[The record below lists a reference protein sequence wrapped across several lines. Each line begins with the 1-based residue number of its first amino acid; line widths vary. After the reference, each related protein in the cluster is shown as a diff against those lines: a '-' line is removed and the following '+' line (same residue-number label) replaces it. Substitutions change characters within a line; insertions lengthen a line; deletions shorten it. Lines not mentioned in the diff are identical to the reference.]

1 VACSRR
7 GVRDCLSLLYDTIA
21 SMSTALYRRYR
32 SAAFSDLI
40 GQDHLATTLRQQ
52 VRDGKVPHA
61 YLFAGMR
68 GTGKTST
75 ARILARAVNC
85 PDVADGEP
93 CNQCTSCTDITAS
106 ATVDVL
112 EIDAASN
119 RGIDE
124 MRDLREK
131 VKFLPASLSRKV
143 YIIDEAHMLTNEAW
157 NALLKTLEE
166 PPEHVLFI
174 LATTEPH
181 KIPETVR
188 SRVQRFDFRR
198 VPADAIAA
206 HLVAVGKQ
214 ERLEVDT
221 DAAALL
227 AQASQGSVR
236 DALSLLEQCAGGSDG
251 RLTAALVRSGLG
263 YADAALISRLITA
276 VTSGDAATALVALDE
291 AISAGAE
298 PRQLLRDI
306 GRVARTA
313 SLRAIGYTE
322 KGAAEISAD
331 EVQPLVA
338 QRPDVH
344 WWLDALE
351 RIAQTDL
358 ALRQPVDAR
367 LQVEQCILQIACSTI
382 EAHGAARTVGAALV
396 PAEPQMAAQA
406 SAKTDGSASIEPQI
420 AAQGA
425 TKTEGSASIEPQLT
439 AHGAAHATGTVEEWN
454 SAWPRLIEA
463 VNKRKEISL
472 AGVLRDC
479 RPIDCSED
487 ELTIGA
493 LYAFHLDRLKDPEKL
508 SALTEA
514 VAEVGGVPRKVT
526 AVFTGK
532 TDKASDSGNAEPD
545 TDLRDAVLETFAG
558 SRITSS
564 RMKDRDRDN
573 N

>member
-1 VACSRR
+1 VSA
-7 GVRDCLSLLYDTIA
+7 
-21 SMSTALYRRYR
+21 ALYRRYR
-32 SAAFSDLI
+32 SATFGDLI

-75 ARILARAVNC
+75 ARIVARAVNC
-85 PDVADGEP
+85 PNVSGGEP
-93 CNQCTSCTDITAS
+93 CNQCTSCTDITSS

-131 VKFLPASLSRKV
+131 VKFLPASLKRKI

-198 VPADAIAA
+198 VAADEIAT
-206 HLVAVGKQ
+206 HLVSIGKQ
-214 ERLEVDT
+214 EGLEVDEA
-221 DAAALL
+221 AAALL

-251 RLTAALVRSGLG
+251 HLTEMLVRQGLG
-263 YADAALISRLITA
+263 YADAALIARLVTA
-276 VTSGDAATALVALDE
+276 IASGDAATALVALDE

-313 SLRAIGYTE
+313 SLRTIGYTE
-322 KGAAEISAD
+322 KGSSGAGVD
-331 EVQPLVA
+331 DVQHLVA
-338 QRPDVH
+338 QRPDVR
-344 WWLDALE
+344 WWLDALD
-351 RIAQTDL
+351 RIAQTEL

-367 LQVEQCILQIACSTI
+367 LQVEQCILQIACSDVTPPVVSAQTAVATVQPVKAPRANEPSTAAPAKP
-382 EAHGAARTVGAALV
+382 EAEPART
-396 PAEPQMAAQA
+396 EA
-406 SAKTDGSASIEPQI
+406 SAVQ
-420 AAQGA
+420 A
-425 TKTEGSASIEPQLT
+425 TAGGL
-439 AHGAAHATGTVEEWN
+439 GTVEQWT
-454 SAWPRLIEA
+454 SAWSQLIEA

-479 RPIDCSED
+479 RPISCSEE

-493 LYAFHLDRLKDPEKL
+493 LGAFHLERLNDPEKL
-508 SALTEA
+508 SVLTEA
-514 VAEVGGVPRKVT
+514 VAEVGGIPRKVT
-526 AVFTGK
+526 TVVASKAEKAEGDVTG
-532 TDKASDSGNAEPD
+532 PD

-564 RMKDRDRDN
+564 RIKDRDRHN

>member
-1 VACSRR
+1 
-7 GVRDCLSLLYDTIA
+7 
-21 SMSTALYRRYR
+21 MSTALYRRYR
-32 SAAFSDLI
+32 SAAFGDLI

-85 PDVADGEP
+85 PNVSDGEP

-131 VKFLPASLSRKV
+131 VKFLPASLKRKI

-198 VPADAIAA
+198 VAADDIAA
-206 HLVAVGKQ
+206 HLISIGTQ
-214 ERLEVDT
+214 EGLDVDEP
-221 DAAALL
+221 AAALL

-236 DALSLLEQCAGGSDG
+236 DALSLLEQCAGGANG
-251 RLTAALVRSGLG
+251 HLTEASVREGLG
-263 YADAALISRLITA
+263 YADAALIARLVTA
-276 VTSGDAATALVALDE
+276 IASGDAATALVALDE

-306 GRVARTA
+306 GRVARTV

-322 KGAAEISAD
+322 KGSAGAAAD
-331 EVQPLVA
+331 DVQALVV
-338 QRPDVH
+338 QRPDVR
-344 WWLDALE
+344 WWLDALD
-351 RIAQTDL
+351 RIAQTEL

-367 LQVEQCILQIACSTI
+367 LQVEQCILQIACSDATPQV
-382 EAHGAARTVGAALV
+382 ASPQPAVTTPVAKASPAAATPPAAIPAKAPPIPAPAKPEPTPAPTETATPLAQVGG
-396 PAEPQMAAQA
+396 P
-406 SAKTDGSASIEPQI
+406 
-420 AAQGA
+420 
-425 TKTEGSASIEPQLT
+425 
-439 AHGAAHATGTVEEWN
+439 GTVEEWN
-454 SAWPRLIEA
+454 SAWSRLIEA

-479 RPIDCSED
+479 RPIECSAE

-493 LYAFHLDRLKDPEKL
+493 LGAFHLERLNDPEKL
-508 SALTEA
+508 SVLTEA
-514 VAEVGGVPRKVT
+514 VAEVGGIPRKVT
-526 AVFTGK
+526 AIV
-532 TDKASDSGNAEPD
+532 ASKSEKVEDDVAAPD

-564 RMKDRDRDN
+564 RIKDRDRRSN
-573 N
+573 